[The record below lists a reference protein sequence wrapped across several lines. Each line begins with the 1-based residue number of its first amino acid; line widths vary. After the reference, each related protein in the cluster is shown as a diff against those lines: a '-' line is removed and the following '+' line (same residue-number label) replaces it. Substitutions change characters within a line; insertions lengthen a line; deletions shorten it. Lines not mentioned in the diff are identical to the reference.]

1 MRFKDAIVSVLALV
15 LSLTALTGMAYSEQF
30 QHAAVTES
38 AGFDALAHDLFNG
51 SLMACADDQKTAE
64 GSAQ

>member
-1 MRFKDAIVSVLALV
+1 MRYKDAIFTALALV

-30 QHAAVTES
+30 QQAAQLENG
-38 AGFDALAHDLFNG
+38 GFDALAHHLFDSTTLAFNDAPH
-51 SLMACADDQKTAE
+51 SE